1 MDPPAMA
8 LLLGLC
14 AIWGLNQVAIKVGH
28 AGISPLTQAGLRSA
42 IATAC
47 LVAWAALRGVPLLRR
62 DGSLGYGITIAL
74 LFGFEFAFIYWGLAF
89 TTASRAVLF
98 VYLSPFV
105 VAAGAHFFLPG
116 ERLTRRKAL
125 GLVGAFAGLAIA
137 FADGLRLP
145 SRREVIGD
153 TLVLAGAILWGAT
166 TLVIKARGRAVS
178 PHATL
183 FYQVAGSAV
192 LLLGLAVVTGEAGV
206 TRLSPIVLAALAY
219 QGVVIA
225 FASYLAW
232 FWLLAR
238 NPAAEMAAFTFWTPL
253 FGLAAGALLLG
264 DPITAALGVAFVLVA
279 GGIYLV
285 NR

>member
-1 MDPPAMA
+1 MA
-8 LLLGLC
+8 LLFLLC

-28 AGISPLTQAGLRSA
+28 GGISPLTQAGLRSA
-42 IATAC
+42 IAATC
-47 LVAWAALRGVPLLRR
+47 LVAWAAARGVRLLRR
-62 DGSLGYGITIAL
+62 DGSLGYGVTIAL
-74 LFGFEFAFIYWGLAF
+74 LFGFEFAFIYWGLVF

-116 ERLTRRKAL
+116 ERLTPRKAL
-125 GLVGAFAGLAIA
+125 GLVGAFAGLALA

-145 SRREVIGD
+145 SRRELIGD
-153 TLVLAGAILWGAT
+153 VLVLAGAVLWGAT
-166 TLVIKARGRAVS
+166 TLVIKARGRSVS

-183 FYQVAGSAV
+183 LYQLAGSAV
-192 LLLGLAVVTGEAGV
+192 LLLVLAAVTGEAGV
-206 TRLSPIVLAALAY
+206 VRPTPLVLGALAY
-219 QGVVIA
+219 QSVVIA
-225 FASYLAW
+225 FATYLAW

-238 NPAAEMAAFTFWTPL
+238 YPAAEMAAFTFWTPL

-264 DPITAALGVAFVLVA
+264 EPVTAALAVAFVLVA